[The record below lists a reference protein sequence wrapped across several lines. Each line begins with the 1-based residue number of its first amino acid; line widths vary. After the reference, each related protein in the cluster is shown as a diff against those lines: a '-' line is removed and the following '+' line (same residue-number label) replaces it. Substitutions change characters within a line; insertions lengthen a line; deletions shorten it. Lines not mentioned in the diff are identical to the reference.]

1 MDRKAP
7 AGGFSAEH
15 LDSAE
20 VICVD
25 RSADACTDPREDA
38 CIRARRRDASTLAVI
53 ASDLGGVTLCHDRRT
68 RGGKQWRRL
77 SM

>member
-7 AGGFSAEH
+7 AGFSAEH

-38 CIRARRRDASTLAVI
+38 CIKLVGGRINSRSSRATSEALRCVMTGERE
-53 ASDLGGVTLCHDRRT
+53 
-68 RGGKQWRRL
+68 GKQWRRL